1 MKKLILSIISFLV
14 IASVPI
20 VAHAILVVIDPV
32 DGPPI
37 TLGDLDSTAPV
48 FIAGN
53 YGSFEIKDQSA
64 TSRARVYLNVQPTYK
79 TMVLTN
85 AIIKN
90 TSALD
95 TAVKNIDIRFKH
107 TFTPNVSPSADQFYS
122 LGMSGFFKR
131 ATGTTLAAGSNITLL
146 GFGTFGTGGDEL
158 LERIVNASPER
169 DSLSHTVGSTNSF
182 VDPTPSLKDNFS
194 CNDVALAQDSSCP
207 VVGSLVPTSLL
218 IVVSLNLKGQHSLT
232 VSSSFDSIGADN
244 EADRDL
250 AQALLN
256 LPVEILS
263 GTVNLKKNG
272 VVPVVIYGSE
282 DYDPTHPITGID
294 PNTVEFMGA
303 FEKHGRGH
311 IEDVNRDTLPDL
323 VLHFSV
329 PETYLACGDTLASL
343 TGETFPPAGQ
353 SIGKPI
359 GGSAEINLQ
368 CK

>member
-1 MKKLILSIISFLV
+1 MKKLILSIISFFV

-20 VAHAILVVIDPV
+20 VAHAILVTITPE
-32 DGPPI
+32 GGSPI
-37 TLGDLDSTAPV
+37 FLGSLTQTTPV
-48 FIAGN
+48 FLAPCGTPPCTAS

-95 TAVKNIDIRFKH
+95 TTIKNIDIRYQH
-107 TFTPNVSPSADQFYS
+107 TFPNVSASAQQYYS

-131 ATGTTLAAGSNITLL
+131 ATGTTLALDSNISLL
-146 GFGTFGTGGDEL
+146 GFGTFGTGAVQLFEQ
-158 LERIVNASPER
+158 IVNASPLQEF
-169 DSLSHTVGSTNSF
+169 LHHTVTSTNSF
-182 VDPTPSLKDNFS
+182 VDPTPNLKDNFS
-194 CNDVALAQDSSCP
+194 CNVVANDQDASCP
-207 VVGSLVPTSLL
+207 AVADSVPTSLL
-218 IVVSLNLKGQHSLT
+218 IAVLLNLKGQHSLT

-272 VVPVVIYGSE
+272 VVPVVIYGSQ
-282 DYDPTHPITGID
+282 DYDPTD
-294 PNTVEFMGA
+294 P
-303 FEKHGRGH
+303 
-311 IEDVNRDTLPDL
+311 
-323 VLHFSV
+323 
-329 PETYLACGDTLASL
+329 
-343 TGETFPPAGQ
+343 
-353 SIGKPI
+353 
-359 GGSAEINLQ
+359 
-368 CK
+368 